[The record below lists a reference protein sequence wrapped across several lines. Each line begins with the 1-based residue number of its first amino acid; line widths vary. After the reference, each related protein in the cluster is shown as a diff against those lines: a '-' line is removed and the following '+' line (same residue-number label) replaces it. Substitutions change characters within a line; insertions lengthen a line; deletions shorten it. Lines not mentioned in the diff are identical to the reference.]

1 MEFEGDSNATV
12 IRHLFTVPRAHD
24 DIPDCHVPS
33 EHLIEMAAKSV
44 GFGALLQCRG
54 ELHRSQLLDDE
65 VHVVVE
71 IATDDNRSIRV
82 LFHDILHDIGDSLRA
97 VLQVLLFSRLEIAVE
112 NLDVGVTQLQLGPA
126 KVGTEC
132 LHQLQSGVSP
142 RRIPAPTIAL
152 EHRLVRPEPT
162 QEQG

>member
-12 IRHLFTVPRAHD
+12 IGHLFTVPRAHD

-44 GFGALLQCRG
+44 SFGALLQCRG

-71 IATDDNRSIRV
+71 IATDDNRS
-82 LFHDILHDIGDSLRA
+82 L
-97 VLQVLLFSRLEIAVE
+97 
-112 NLDVGVTQLQLGPA
+112 
-126 KVGTEC
+126 
-132 LHQLQSGVSP
+132 
-142 RRIPAPTIAL
+142 
-152 EHRLVRPEPT
+152 
-162 QEQG
+162 

>member
-1 MEFEGDSNATV
+1 M

-24 DIPDCHVPS
+24 DIPDCHVAS
-33 EHLIEMAAKSV
+33 EHLIEMAAKSM
-44 GFGALLQCRG
+44 GFGVLLQCRG

-71 IATDDNRSIRV
+71 IATYDNRSIRV
-82 LFHDILHDIGDSLRA
+82 LFYDILHDIGDSLRA
-97 VLQVLLFSRLEIAVE
+97 VLQMLLFSRLEIAVE
-112 NLDVGVTQLQLGPA
+112 NLHVGVAQLQLGPA
-126 KVGTEC
+126 KVGPEC

-162 QEQG
+162 QEQWCL

>member
-1 MEFEGDSNATV
+1 M

-44 GFGALLQCRG
+44 GFGALLQCGG

-71 IATDDNRSIRV
+71 IATDDDRSIRI
-82 LFHDILHDIGDSLRA
+82 LFHDIPHDIGDSLRA

-112 NLDVGVTQLQLGPA
+112 NLDVGVAQLQLGPA
-126 KVGTEC
+126 EVGPEC

-162 QEQG
+162 QEQE